1 MSPNTL
7 TRLFKLSFLCVFPC
21 FFFTIG
27 NDPCGTVAQ
36 AADEADAK
44 TKKDVR
50 RSIPLEN
57 RYLLIPIQNG
67 APSIAV
73 DFEIDGQ
80 PVRQFDCELAPTAA
94 DADFWAFL
102 DLTPFG
108 DRTGT
113 LRARDA
119 SQAQLAAIRQADTIP
134 GRDRFYKESLRPQF
148 HFSQKLG
155 WNNDPNGMVYQD
167 GKWHLYFQHNP
178 YGWKWGNM
186 HWGHAV
192 SDDLV
197 HWKQLPIAIYN
208 KARGDY
214 AFSGGAV
221 VDEKNT
227 AGWQRG
233 DQPPIVASWTSTGR
247 GECLAYSND
256 GGLTFTEYEG
266 NPVVRH
272 DGRDPKIIWHNEAG
286 HWVMAVYDESKEDG
300 RSVAFYSSPD
310 LKQWK
315 LESKLP
321 NYYECPEIFE
331 LPVDGDPE
339 NTRWIVFAA
348 DGRYAVGTFDGK
360 EFTPEH
366 EGKHRLHHGSYYA
379 SQLFSNAPDGRKIQI
394 GWAQI
399 PMPDMPFN
407 QTFSFP
413 HELSLR
419 NTEDGLRMFA
429 EPVRE
434 LENLYGSSEAS
445 ASGDLVPG
453 DPITLPGKELMD
465 IEASFQLGQATKVG
479 LEIGGERIVY
489 DVAAKNLD
497 GAPLPAPDSGITIRV
512 LVDRPMLE
520 IIGGD
525 GRVVITRA
533 RKKPGQA
540 GKVVAFAEGGDA
552 ELLELSVRELDSI
565 WTNK

>member
-1 MSPNTL
+1 MT
-7 TRLFKLSFLCVFPC
+7 TRYSLPLLLILLLVLLPIS
-21 FFFTIG
+21 I
-27 NDPCGTVAQ
+27 DPRGGVLLAE
-36 AADEADAK
+36 DEAGK
-44 TKKDVR
+44 EKVVR
-50 RSIPLEN
+50 RSIPLEDN
-57 RYLLIPIQNG
+57 YLLIPIQNG

-73 DFEIDGQ
+73 DFEIDGV
-80 PVRQFDCELAPTAA
+80 PVRQFDCELAPRAEE
-94 DADFWAFL
+94 ADFWAFL

-108 DRTGT
+108 DKTAT
-113 LRARDA
+113 LHAKGA
-119 SQAQLAAIRQADTIP
+119 TESQLAAIRQADSVP
-134 GRDRFYKESLRPQF
+134 ESDAFYREPLRPQF

-155 WNNDPNGMVYQD
+155 WNNDPNGMVYHD

-197 HWKQLPIAIYN
+197 HWQQLPIAIYN

-221 VDEKNT
+221 VDENNT
-227 AGWQRG
+227 AGWQQGER
-233 DQPPIVASWTSTGR
+233 PPIVASWTSTGR

-256 GGLTFTEYEG
+256 GGRTFTEYEG
-266 NPVVRH
+266 NPVVKH
-272 DGRDPKIIWHNEAG
+272 QGRDPKIIWHEEAG
-286 HWVMAVYDESKEDG
+286 HWVMAVYDESKKEG

-310 LKQWK
+310 LKQWT

-321 NYYECPEIFE
+321 DYYECPEIFK
-331 LPVDGDPE
+331 LAVDGDPD

-360 EFTPEH
+360 QFTAEH

-434 LENLYGSSEAS
+434 LAKLYGRSEAS
-445 ASGDLVPG
+445 ASGDLFPG

-465 IEASFQLGQATKVG
+465 VEATFQLRQATKVG
-479 LEIGGERIVY
+479 LQIGGERIVY
-489 DVAAKNLD
+489 DVAAKKLD
-497 GAPLPAPDSGITIRV
+497 DAPLAAPDSEITIRV

-520 IIGGD
+520 IIGGE
-525 GRVVITRA
+525 GRVVITRP
-533 RKKPGQA
+533 RKQPGQIE
-540 GKVVAFAEGGDA
+540 KVTAFAEGGEA
-552 ELLELSVRELDSI
+552 ELLELSVRQLDSI
-565 WTNK
+565 WKRQ

>member
-1 MSPNTL
+1 MTARFCVL
-7 TRLFKLSFLCVFPC
+7 RQHIGFLLALGLLLSVSALH
-21 FFFTIG
+21 
-27 NDPCGTVAQ
+27 AQ
-36 AADEADAK
+36 DAK
-44 TKKDVR
+44 KEKSIAR
-50 RSIPLEN
+50 RSIPLEAK
-57 RYLLIPIQNG
+57 YLLIPIKNG
-67 APSIAV
+67 APSVAV
-73 DFEIDGQ
+73 DFEIDGT
-80 PVRQFDCELAPTAA
+80 PARQFDCELAPVGV

-102 DLTPFG
+102 DLEPFG
-108 DRTGT
+108 DKTAT
-113 LRARDA
+113 VVA
-119 SQAQLAAIRQADTIP
+119 SGASEKQLAALRQADSIP
-134 GRDRFYKESLRPQF
+134 GSDAFYGESLRPQF

-197 HWKQLPIAIYN
+197 HWEQLPIAIYN
-208 KARGDY
+208 KARGDF

-227 AGWQRG
+227 AGWQQG

-247 GECLAYSND
+247 GECLAFSND
-256 GGLTFTEYEG
+256 GGRPFTEYEG
-266 NPVVRH
+266 NPVVKH
-272 DGRDPKIIWHNEAG
+272 QGRDPKIIWHENAG
-286 HWVMAVYDESKEDG
+286 HWVMAVYDESKADG

-310 LKQWK
+310 LKQWT

-348 DGRYAVGTFDGK
+348 DGRYAVGKFDGK
-360 EFTPEH
+360 VFTPEH
-366 EGKHRLHHGSYYA
+366 EGKHQLHHGSYYA
-379 SQLFSNAPDGRKIQI
+379 SQLFSNAPNGRKIQI

-399 PMPDMPFN
+399 PMPGMPFN

-429 EPVRE
+429 EPVQE
-434 LENLYGSSEAS
+434 IGALYGSSESS
-445 ASGDLVPG
+445 AAGELVPG
-453 DPITLPGKELMD
+453 EPITLPGKELMD
-465 IEASFQLGQATKVG
+465 VEASFQVGQAKRVG
-479 LEIGGERIVY
+479 LEISGERIVY
-489 DVAAKNLD
+489 NVVEEKID
-497 GAPLPAPDSGITIRV
+497 GAPLPLSDGAVTLRV

-520 IIGGD
+520 IIGGE
-525 GRVVITRA
+525 GRVVITRG
-533 RKKPGQA
+533 RKQPGKT
-540 GKVVAFAEGGDA
+540 GDVAAFVEGGDA
-552 ELLELSVRELDSI
+552 ELLELSVRQLNSI
-565 WTNK
+565 WTDK

>member
-1 MSPNTL
+1 MIQSV
-7 TRLFKLSFLCVFPC
+7 LFR
-21 FFFTIG
+21 FFFVPSFFFLLLAG
-27 NDPCGTVAQ
+27 SDSCNNRLV
-36 AADEADAK
+36 AADETQEGK
-44 TKKDVR
+44 QKVVR
-50 RSIPLEN
+50 RSLPLED

-67 APSIAV
+67 APSISI
-73 DFEIDGQ
+73 DFEIDGE
-80 PVRQFDCELAPTAA
+80 PVRQFDCELASSAE

-108 DRTGT
+108 DKTAT
-113 LRARDA
+113 LRAAGATEQQLKAIEQGDA
-119 SQAQLAAIRQADTIP
+119 IP
-134 GRDRFYKESLRPQF
+134 GRSRFYNESLRPQF

-155 WNNDPNGMVYQD
+155 WNNDPNGMVYHD

-197 HWKQLPIAIYN
+197 HWEQLPIAIYN

-227 AGWQRG
+227 AGWQQG
-233 DQPPIVASWTSTGR
+233 DQPPIIASWTSTGR

-266 NPVVRH
+266 NPVVKH
-272 DGRDPKIIWHNEAG
+272 QGRDPKIIWHDKAG

-300 RSVAFYSSPD
+300 RSIAFYSSPD
-310 LKQWK
+310 LKQWN

-321 NYYECPEIFE
+321 DYYECPEIFE
-331 LPVDGDPE
+331 LAVDGDPE

-366 EGKHRLHHGSYYA
+366 EGKHRLHHGNYYA

-399 PMPDMPFN
+399 PMPGMPFN

-434 LENLYGSSEAS
+434 LENIYGRSEAS

-453 DPITLPGKELMD
+453 EPITVPGKELMD
-465 IEASFQLGQATKVG
+465 VEASFQLGQATKVG
-479 LEIGGERIVY
+479 IEVGGERIVY
-489 DVAAKNLD
+489 DVAEKKLD
-497 GAPLPAPDSGITIRV
+497 GAPLAAPDSSITIRV

-533 RKKPGQA
+533 RKKTNRI
-540 GKVVAFAEGGDA
+540 GKVIAFAEGGEA
-552 ELLELSVRELDSI
+552 ELLDLSVRELDSI
-565 WTNK
+565 WKKK